1 MAKRYRSAEVCR
13 LLDLQ
18 PYVLRYWATEFPTL
32 GSPPEGSGAQATY
45 GEEELAQLRRIKRLL
60 YEEGYTIAGARKKL
74 ESEPITSEERSAA
87 AAPLFDESEPAAPVA
102 TKKKSKAARADADAS
117 SDATESDALDT
128 RDDQRIE
135 SLRRGV
141 AEALSEARDIL
152 TRLGRAR

>member
-32 GSPPEGSGAQATY
+32 GSPPEGAGAQATY
-45 GEEELAQLRRIKRLL
+45 GEDELAQLRRIKRLL

-87 AAPLFDESEPAAPVA
+87 AAPLFDEAEPAAPVA
-102 TKKKSKAARADADAS
+102 APKKRRAASKEAGAS
-117 SDATESDALDT
+117 SDAAESDALDT

-141 AEALSEARDIL
+141 AAALDEARDL
-152 TRLGRAR
+152 LDLFERRR